1 MEVWHFLL
9 FDKCSLRPGFLLL
22 IRRSDDVSVVVA
34 VRLGQ
39 LQHRALC
46 IPWVL
51 VQAKNGDEQGAL
63 YGHKLLSLHTT

>member
-9 FDKCSLRPGFLLL
+9 FDKCSLRTGFLL
-22 IRRSDDVSVVVA
+22 IRSDDVSDVVD

-39 LQHRALC
+39 VQHRALC